1 MLWVAPALLFA
12 LCTVRK
18 GTSEETNQARMRTLI
33 MGACKKEKD
42 EMSVL
47 KAPPKQPK
55 NATLQVRIDE
65 DLKYKV
71 EKYAEFLQT
80 TGAYV
85 VSEALRLVF
94 NKDVE
99 FKEWLEAHQRDPQ
112 QGDSERAPIPV
123 ASMDQPVVMAST
135 TLSGN
140 GSKRLFG

>member
-1 MLWVAPALLFA
+1 
-12 LCTVRK
+12 
-18 GTSEETNQARMRTLI
+18 
-33 MGACKKEKD
+33 
-42 EMSVL
+42 MSVL

-99 FKEWLEAHQRDPQ
+99 FKEWLEAQQRVPQ
-112 QGDSERAPIPV
+112 QGDSERVPIPV
-123 ASMDQPVVMAST
+123 AGMDQPVVMAST

>member
-1 MLWVAPALLFA
+1 
-12 LCTVRK
+12 
-18 GTSEETNQARMRTLI
+18 
-33 MGACKKEKD
+33 
-42 EMSVL
+42 MSVL

-71 EKYAEFLQT
+71 EKYAEFLET

-99 FKEWLEAHQRDPQ
+99 FKEWLEVRERNAQ
-112 QGDSERAPIPV
+112 QTESEHAAV
-123 ASMDQPVVMAST
+123 TAGGTDQPVMASSAPST
-135 TLSGN
+135 GN
-140 GSKRLFG
+140 GNKRLFG